1 MIELAVYNESGQEV
15 GKVQFDEKLL
25 GEKIRRR
32 LMHQAVVRAEANLRL
47 GTHST
52 KTKGERAGS
61 GKKPWK
67 QKHTG
72 RARAGMKRSPLWVKG
87 GRTFGP
93 KPRDYT
99 QRMPAKARREALK
112 SALLCK
118 FLDKE
123 VKVIDALAFDRPK
136 TSRLYK
142 TLKALG
148 MKGTTLVAVREAT
161 DAMVKSARNMPSC
174 RLLRAGDMNA
184 YEVLRHKNL
193 LFTKEVIENF
203 GEVIRS

>member
-1 MIELAVYNESGQEV
+1 MIELPVYNESGQEV
-15 GKVQFDEKLL
+15 GKVQLDEKLL

-32 LMHQAVVRAEANLRL
+32 LMHQAVVQAEADRRQ

-61 GKKPWK
+61 GKKPWR

-87 GRTFGP
+87 GRIFGP

-99 QRMPAKARREALK
+99 QRMPARSRREALK
-112 SALLCK
+112 SALLSK

-136 TSRLYK
+136 TARLNR

-148 MKGTTLVAVREAT
+148 MEGTTLVAVREAT
-161 DAMVKSARNMPSC
+161 EALVKSARNMATC
-174 RLLRAGDMNA
+174 RLLRARDMNA
-184 YEVLRHKNL
+184 YDVLRHKNL
-193 LFTKEVIENF
+193 LFTRDVIENF
-203 GEVIRS
+203 REVIHA